1 MNKIKHNL
9 LAYFSAFVLTIVYSI
24 YGTVIMS
31 VIMKIRN
38 YQVENLELT
47 YALVNII
54 IAATIVG
61 ILLIVKGKFGKFTFK
76 SYFVGLGIYALPIVL
91 FSVFYFTEAVVWT
104 FGKNRGLYPSNLNE
118 IFFLYLI
125 YYISVA
131 IVEELCF
138 RTAVVNCLF
147 RKKSFSKVELVI
159 GCIYSGILF
168 GGVHIMNIFTAP
180 EMEMKLK
187 IYTILYG
194 CLIGFVYTVLYLRTK
209 NIFVPMTLHF
219 MWDITTEWNTMMI
232 YQKFRTGGEYSF
244 LNRQIPIII
253 LMTIIAIV
261 ILCKS
266 KSEDF
271 TLCTENINKIE
282 KGNK

>member
-266 KSEDF
+266 KSEDL
-271 TLCTENINKIE
+271 TLCAE
-282 KGNK
+282 KKEHNQD